1 MCELPHS
8 PLPQSTSTKEALPVC
23 IVQKDGAGAGEE
35 DRKGETEGRMDNPA
49 KRIRAGGLLAAGTT
63 PQGSF
68 KVFSRCLFNH

>member
-1 MCELPHS
+1 MC
-8 PLPQSTSTKEALPVC
+8 T
-23 IVQKDGAGAGEE
+23 VQKDGAGAGEE

-63 PQGSF
+63 PQGSS